1 MVDPAQL
8 VIEETEEL
16 DDFDKDLKRLE
27 EEMEAL
33 KLMASD
39 EISLKTV
46 IPSFDT
52 LGVEILLWIKGE
64 IALQN

>member
-52 LGVEILLWIKGE
+52 LGVEILL
-64 IALQN
+64 